1 MLNVQGVFKG
11 YKKMIHS
18 ADVKALQSKP
28 TNKRNIYNYREIK
41 KRYCSL
47 CSLSSFSKLPEK
59 WEEIKIK
66 ETNNNNSTKLK
77 KMMCLKFVLIFKT
90 CMNILV
96 QNLGL
101 DPNVSKQNTD
111 F

>member
-1 MLNVQGVFKG
+1 
-11 YKKMIHS
+11 MIHL

-28 TNKRNIYNYREIK
+28 TNKRNIYNDREIK

-66 ETNNNNSTKLK
+66 ETNNK
-77 KMMCLKFVLIFKT
+77 
-90 CMNILV
+90 
-96 QNLGL
+96 
-101 DPNVSKQNTD
+101 
-111 F
+111 